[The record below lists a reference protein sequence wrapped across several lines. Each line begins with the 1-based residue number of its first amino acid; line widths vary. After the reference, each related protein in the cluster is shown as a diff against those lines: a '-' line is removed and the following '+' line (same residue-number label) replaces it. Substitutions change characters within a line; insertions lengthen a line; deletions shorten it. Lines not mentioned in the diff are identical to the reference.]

1 MSMTQERAGLIAK
14 LEDLSAVWVYNKS
27 NNYGKGGFYH
37 YPVTYRNPACNND
50 LFDGRDGYPIM
61 PETVDSLR
69 YEFGANKYFIGS
81 ALDSILD
88 YLENRYNLDFDKLE
102 EDYIK
107 RLDDEIE
114 EQLRRIGKT

>member
-1 MSMTQERAGLIAK
+1 MSMTQERAELIAK

-81 ALDSILD
+81 ALDSVLD
-88 YLENRYNLDFDKLE
+88 YLEKRYNLNFDQLE
-102 EDYIK
+102 ADYIK
-107 RLDDEIE
+107 RLDDEVE
-114 EQLRRIGKT
+114 D